1 MGLRVRMK
9 RQTAACLEEGSF
21 RRCLLQANPYQ
32 LQLPT
37 MMPAK
42 PGTSLNRLE
51 QHLWELSD
59 PSHPCYGAH
68 LSKEEADTLMAPHP
82 EALDIVNGWL
92 ASHGLVEES
101 LIRSSANDWVTICT
115 YYIYKHAKTGESI
128 VWTTSYSLP
137 EILHNIDLIQPTT
150 LFARFKAFKSTLH
163 WANQAQPPVLS
174 TSTGTITGP
183 AGNQVDASCNSLV
196 TISCL
201 KQLYNS
207 EAYKTSA
214 MNGNKLGLTDYLGQY
229 TNNMDLQQFYQL
241 ENPSA
246 YGSNYTFV
254 SMNGGLN
261 NQTDAA
267 AGIEANLDT
276 QFGFGLTWPAP
287 RTFYSTGGEPP
298 FNPDMLTPTDTNE
311 PYSYTIST
319 SYGDDEQTVPFTY
332 ASRVCASILFSSG
345 DFGVGDGD
353 ANPTTQTCYSND
365 GLNVQNFLPNFP
377 ASCPYVTTVGGTV
390 NIPETAVFFSGSGF
404 SDYFAYPDV
413 SAQVMYFAVIY
424 QGQTIPVA
432 GTSCSSPT
440 FASFVSMLN
449 DARLNVGKSP
459 LGFLNSFLYS
469 SGYTALNDI
478 TAGNNPGCGTQGFNV
493 FPSNLDGFCGH
504 L

>member
-1 MGLRVRMK
+1 MEATPLWGTTTTPSLK
-9 RQTAACLEEGSF
+9 HGTLSQDEETNGGMF
-21 RRCLLQANPYQ
+21 GRRTTNGRRFPEL
-32 LQLPT
+32 
-37 MMPAK
+37 K
-42 PGTSLNRLE
+42 

-59 PSHPCYGAH
+59 PSHPRYGVH

-101 LIRSSANDWVTICT
+101 LIRSSANDWVTIRT

-128 VWTTSYSLP
+128 VRTTSYSLP
-137 EILHNIDLIQPTT
+137 EILHNVDLIQPTT

-183 AGNQVDASCNSLV
+183 AGNQVDASCNSSV

-214 MNGNKLGLTDYLGQY
+214 MNSNKLGLTDYLGQY

-261 NQTDAA
+261 NQIDAA
-267 AGIEANLDT
+267 AGIEANLDIVLP
-276 QFGFGLTWPAP
+276 QPILPQ
-287 RTFYSTGGEPP
+287 
-298 FNPDMLTPTDTNE
+298 
-311 PYSYTIST
+311 TIST

-365 GLNVQNFLPNFP
+365 GLNIQNFLPNFP
-377 ASCPYVTTVGGTV
+377 ASCPYVTTMGGTV

-404 SDYFAYPDV
+404 SDYFVRPAYQEVAV
-413 SAQVMYFAVIY
+413 SEYLAKLAPGTYEARAMYFAVIY

-449 DARLNVGKSP
+449 DACLNVGKSP

-478 TAGNNPGCGTQGFNV
+478 TAGNNPGFGTQGFNV
-493 FPSNLDGFCGH
+493 CHIYMPSSHQHSPYVSADPTHHMSSSL
-504 L
+504 